1 MKEKKITYTGAQTTV
16 TYDVARCVHAA
27 ACVRGL
33 PAVFEAG
40 RTPWVQPD
48 AAQPEA
54 IVETV
59 LCCPTGALR
68 VLGLAETAADEAVV
82 TVVADGPLYVRGRLQ
97 ILLSSGDVVLEDT
110 RLALCRCGASKN
122 KPLCD
127 NSHHDAG
134 FSDAGVL
141 GEPKLKE
148 AEASTTLRIKL
159 ADNGPLLLE
168 GNVRIDGA
176 DGGVAAGVKCALCRC
191 GQSKNKPYCD
201 GTHKSIGFVA

>member
-1 MKEKKITYTGAQTTV
+1 MQEKKISYSGAQTTI
-16 TYDVARCVHAA
+16 TYDVARCIHAA

-40 RTPWVQPD
+40 RKPWVEPD
-48 AAQPEA
+48 AASTEA
-54 IVETV
+54 ISETV
-59 LCCPTGALR
+59 LRCPTGALR
-68 VLGLAETAADEAVV
+68 VQGLEETGADEAIV

-97 ILLSSGDVVLEDT
+97 VLTASGEVVLEDT

-127 NSHHDAG
+127 NSHRTAG
-134 FSDAGVL
+134 FADHGAL

-176 DGGVAAGVKCALCRC
+176 DGGVSAGVKCALCRC